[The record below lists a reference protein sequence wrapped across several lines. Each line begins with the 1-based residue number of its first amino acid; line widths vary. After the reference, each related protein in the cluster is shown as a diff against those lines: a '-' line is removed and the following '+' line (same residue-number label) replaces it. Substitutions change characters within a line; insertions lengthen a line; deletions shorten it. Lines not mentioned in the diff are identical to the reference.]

1 MNIDRVVEQF
11 GEAVLEIPGAVI
23 EIDLVADVPIAPDS
37 HLAILDGQCMARQQL
52 FDAAEQRLVADRVL
66 KGQILGQ
73 RLRIGGDLR
82 QERQQRLRFR
92 GKDEEIADD
101 RVIER
106 LDAEA
111 ITGAKQPLVAFVP

>member
-23 EIDLVADVPIAPDS
+23 KIDLIADVPIAPAS
-37 HLAILDGQCMARQQL
+37 HLSILDGQCMARQQL
-52 FDAAEQRLVADRVL
+52 FDPAEQRLAADRVL

-82 QERQQRLRFR
+82 QERQQRLSLR
-92 GKDEEIADD
+92 GKDKETAEDSI
-101 RVIER
+101 IER
-106 LDAEA
+106 
-111 ITGAKQPLVAFVP
+111 FN